1 MENLSL
7 FNMPEPAQEQ
17 MKFQHSNKLDV
28 VKMEFVGAETMTWQD
43 LFSGFDTLH
52 AITYSSGINFIYRLL
67 DFFEEAEVIFGCDEV
82 LSYCAPCRR
91 LSSRA
96 ARQAPCRAVQIAL
109 Y

>member
-67 DFFEEAEVIFGCDEV
+67 DFFEEAEAATKYFLTVLRVDGCQAERRDRPLAG
-82 LSYCAPCRR
+82 LSK
-91 LSSRA
+91 
-96 ARQAPCRAVQIAL
+96 
-109 Y
+109 